1 MIAGIVLAAT
11 ASAQAQTPAPAPAPM
26 RPPPP
31 AAAPQELLDEARELL
46 VVGACAD
53 GTAAKVKAEVY
64 AAHCKTVRAAQDD
77 YRKQWLAHAAEF
89 FKANVPA
96 GLPRTVVYPFAG
108 GDLSTA
114 LAVYPDADE
123 ITTISLEPA
132 GDPRA
137 LGRLSEKELKAAL
150 PAVSTEL
157 SALYR
162 HNYSKTMDMISAMTG
177 ARLPTQLIFSLSALW
192 LHGYEPTSMRYFTLT
207 AEGEV
212 RYLTAEDARQL
223 DAIGNLGKRNREY
236 GNVELRFRKKG
247 GREQVYRH
255 LLANLDDEHLKSAPA
270 TLAYLEKRG
279 RIAAMT
285 KAASYLLTFDNF
297 KTMRKYLAD
306 HVEWMVSDSTGLA
319 PKYGTPAGF
328 EYEVW
333 GQYDVS
339 NMDEGKAV
347 TPQWTALYAAQP
359 KRPLKFRFGYPSG
372 GPRYTPHLIIM
383 RKAKNPPAAAPVPAK
398 AEAAQPAAPAKAEA
412 GKPASTPAK
421 AEAGKPASAPA
432 KAEAGKPA
440 KP

>member
-1 MIAGIVLAAT
+1 MRSRYAPSCARVIAGIVIAAAT
-11 ASAQAQTPAPAPAPM
+11 AAHAQTP
-26 RPPPP
+26 PPSP
-31 AAAPQELLDEARELL
+31 AAPQELLDEGKALL
-46 VVGACAD
+46 VIGACAD
-53 GTAAKVKAEVY
+53 GTVPNAKPEIY
-64 AAHCKTVRAAQDD
+64 AAHCKTVRAVQED
-77 YRKQWLAHAAEF
+77 YKKQWLSLATEF
-89 FKANVPA
+89 FRANVPA
-96 GLPRTVVYPFAG
+96 GVPKTVVYPFAG

-137 LGRLSEKELKAAL
+137 LARLSEKELKAAL
-150 PAVSTEL
+150 PAVSNEL
-157 SALYR
+157 TALYR

-177 ARLPTQLIFSLSALW
+177 ARLPTQLVFGLSALW
-192 LHGYEPTSMRYFTLT
+192 IHGYELTGMRYFTLS
-207 AEGEV
+207 AEGDV
-212 RYLTAEDARQL
+212 RYLTADDMKKL
-223 DAIGNLGKRNREY
+223 DAITNVTKRNREY

-255 LLANLDDEHLKSAPA
+255 LLANLGDAQLKAAPA
-270 TLAYLEKRG
+270 VLLHLEKKG
-279 RIAAMT
+279 RISAMT

-297 KTMRKYLAD
+297 NTMRKYLID

-328 EYEVW
+328 EYEMW

-339 NMDEGKAV
+339 NMPEGKWI

-372 GPRYTPHLIIM
+372 GPRYSPHLIIM
-383 RKAKNPPAAAPVPAK
+383 RKPKYAPATPTTPATPAAPTK
-398 AEAAQPAAPAKAEA
+398 AAPAAPA
-412 GKPASTPAK
+412 
-421 AEAGKPASAPA
+421 APA
-432 KAEAGKPA
+432 AKPA

>member
-1 MIAGIVLAAT
+1 VIAGIVLAAA
-11 ASAQAQTPAPAPAPM
+11 ASAEAQAPAPM
-26 RPPPP
+26 RPP
-31 AAAPQELLDEARELL
+31 AATAAPQELLDEARELL

-53 GTAAKVKAEVY
+53 GTSAKIKPEIY

-77 YRKQWLAHAAEF
+77 YKKQWLAPATEF

-96 GLPRTVVYPFAG
+96 GLPKTVVYPFAG

-150 PAVSTEL
+150 PTVSTEL

-177 ARLPTQLIFSLSALW
+177 ARLPTQLIFGLSALW
-192 LHGYEPTSMRYFTLT
+192 MHGYELTGMRYFTLT
-207 AEGEV
+207 PEGDV
-212 RYLTAEDARQL
+212 RYLTAEDTRRI

-236 GNVELRFRKKG
+236 SNVELRFRRPG
-247 GREQVYRH
+247 GREQIYRH
-255 LLANLDDEHLKSAPA
+255 LLANLDDAHLKSEPA
-270 TLAYLEKRG
+270 TLAHLEKKG

-297 KTMRKYLAD
+297 KTMRKLIID

-319 PKYGTPAGF
+319 PKYGTAAGF

-333 GQYDVS
+333 GAYDVS
-339 NMDEGKAV
+339 NMDEGKWI
-347 TPQWTALYAAQP
+347 TPQWVALYAAQP

-372 GPRYTPHLIIM
+372 GPKYTPHLIIM
-383 RKAKNPPAAAPVPAK
+383 RKAKTPPAAAPA
-398 AEAAQPAAPAKAEA
+398 AAPAPS
-412 GKPASTPAK
+412 KPAPS
-421 AEAGKPASAPA
+421 
-432 KAEAGKPA
+432 KPA

>member
-1 MIAGIVLAAT
+1 MDCRHAWVIAGIVLGAAAT
-11 ASAQAQTPAPAPAPM
+11 AAAQT
-26 RPPPP
+26 PPP
-31 AAAPQELLDEARELL
+31 AAAPQELLEEARALL

-53 GTAAKVKAEVY
+53 GAVASVKPEAY
-64 AAHCKTVRAAQDD
+64 AAHCKGVRAAQDD
-77 YRKQWLAHAAEF
+77 YRKQWLAHATEF

-96 GLPRTVVYPFAG
+96 GLPKTVVYPFAG

-137 LGRLSEKELKAAL
+137 LARLSEKELAAAL
-150 PAVSTEL
+150 PAVSKEL
-157 SALYR
+157 GALYR
-162 HNYSKTMDMISAMTG
+162 HNYSKTMDMISAMTT
-177 ARLPTQLIFSLSALW
+177 ARLPTQLIFGLSALW
-192 LHGYEPTSMRYFTLT
+192 LHGYELTSMRYFTLT
-207 AEGEV
+207 PEGGV
-212 RYLTAEDARQL
+212 RYLTAEDIKRL
-223 DAIGNLGKRNREY
+223 DAVANLNKRNSQY

-255 LLANLDDEHLKSAPA
+255 LLANLDDEHLRATPA
-270 TLAYLEKRG
+270 TLLHLEKKG

-297 KTMRKYLAD
+297 KGMRKYLID

-339 NMDEGKAV
+339 NMPEGKGV

-359 KRPLKFRFGYPSG
+359 RRPLKFRFGYPSG
-372 GPRYTPHLIIM
+372 GPKYTPHLIIM
-383 RKAKNPPAAAPVPAK
+383 RKAR
-398 AEAAQPAAPAKAEA
+398 AAPA
-412 GKPASTPAK
+412 PAPAPARPAK
-421 AEAGKPASAPA
+421 S
-432 KAEAGKPA
+432 
-440 KP
+440 

>member
-1 MIAGIVLAAT
+1 MTKSG
-11 ASAQAQTPAPAPAPM
+11 ASAGWPWQIARHMRGKHAWVIALVVLGAAASARAAAPAAPAPA
-26 RPPPP
+26 
-31 AAAPQELLDEARELL
+31 AGAPQELLDEARALL

-53 GTAAKVKAEVY
+53 GTDARIKPEVY
-64 AAHCKTVRAAQDD
+64 AAHCKTVRAAQED
-77 YRKQWLAHAAEF
+77 YKKQWLAHASEF

-96 GLPRTVVYPFAG
+96 SAPKTVVYPFAG
-108 GDLSTA
+108 GDLATA

-137 LGRLSEKELKAAL
+137 LGRLSEKEIKAAL
-150 PAVSTEL
+150 PTVSKEL
-157 SALYR
+157 VALYR
-162 HNYSKTMDMISAMTG
+162 YNYSKTMDMISAMTG
-177 ARLPTQLIFSLSALW
+177 ARLPGQLIFSLSALW
-192 LHGYEPTSMRYFTLT
+192 IHGYELTGMRYFTLT
-207 AEGEV
+207 SEGDV
-212 RYLTAEDARQL
+212 RYLTAEDMKRL
-223 DAIGNLGKRNREY
+223 DATGNLGQRNREY
-236 GNVELRFRKKG
+236 GNVELRFRRKG

-255 LLANLDDEHLKSAPA
+255 LLANLDDEHLRSVPA
-270 TLAYLEKRG
+270 TLLHLEKKG

-297 KTMRKYLAD
+297 KTMRKYLID

-319 PKYGTPAGF
+319 PKYGAPAGF
-328 EYEVW
+328 EYEMW

-339 NMDEGKAV
+339 NMPEGKWI

-383 RKAKNPPAAAPVPAK
+383 RKAQTPPAAA
-398 AEAAQPAAPAKAEA
+398 
-412 GKPASTPAK
+412 
-421 AEAGKPASAPA
+421 
-432 KAEAGKPA
+432 KPA